1 MEPRHASGFTLVE
14 LVITVSVL
22 ALLASFALPGFT
34 AIMQNNAMTASANEL
49 ITAFTLA
56 RSEALK
62 RESPV
67 TICWTDSANA
77 DAPDCGDGNGWHSG
91 WLIFADEDA
100 DGAFDDDEDVIRRQ
114 VGLAGRNITIQVRT
128 TAAPLDTALTYL
140 PTGFPNF
147 TTTRPGGRNM
157 LFCDQRADDDV
168 ARVINM
174 SQTGRPAVRI
184 ARDVGGL
191 EMSCEG

>member
-140 PTGFPNF
+140 PTGVPELHDHA
-147 TTTRPGGRNM
+147 PGRTQHAV
-157 LFCDQRADDDV
+157 L
-168 ARVINM
+168 
-174 SQTGRPAVRI
+174 RPARRRRRGPCRQHVADRTPRG
-184 ARDVGGL
+184 AHRPRRRGPGDEL
-191 EMSCEG
+191 